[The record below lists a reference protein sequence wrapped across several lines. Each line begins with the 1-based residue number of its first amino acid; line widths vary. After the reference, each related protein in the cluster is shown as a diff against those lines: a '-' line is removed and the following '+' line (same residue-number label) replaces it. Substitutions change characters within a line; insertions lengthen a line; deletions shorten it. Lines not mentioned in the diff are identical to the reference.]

1 MGVKRCIAAMIDRP
15 ILLFRRYP
23 KSPCHLQIPIPFF
36 FTSHRTAGYT
46 AKQVKALLARVGGGA
61 GNPEGSKLKRVVM
74 LSSVGVNRRD
84 DLMLK
89 LRQMHTNLEE
99 RVRACVRVCNR

>member
-1 MGVKRCIAAMIDRP
+1 MGNTTTTTTTQAQGLKT
-15 ILLFRRYP
+15 
-23 KSPCHLQIPIPFF
+23 HTH
-36 FTSHRTAGYT
+36 TSTPSIFHCNAGYT
-46 AKQVKALLARVGGGA
+46 AKEVKALLALLN
-61 GNPEGSKLKRVVM
+61 GNSGNSNGSGRLKRVVM

-99 RVRACVRVCNR
+99 RVRACVRACNR